1 MHRSFI
7 VVWAV
12 LVLLSPACTP
22 DSTSRDASTRWLNR
36 LAEPALTEVWRI
48 GALDGPP
55 ERVFGRIGSIA
66 VDASGRVFVVDVLNN
81 VVRMYG
87 PDGKHLASSG
97 REGDGPGEFRSPE
110 HVVLAGKDTVLVTD
124 RTGRLSRF
132 LVQRDS
138 LAFDGVVRL
147 PATPEDACALDSV
160 IIVQGVPLEG
170 EGILHVYDLGGEHL
184 ASFGEMNAG
193 ANLIIQETF
202 TWGSVVCLR
211 EAGEALYVPD
221 FSPEI
226 RWYRIDGSRVATDS
240 LPDYSITPAE
250 PARNGGG
257 SFDWSPEQGAHAV
270 RSALKLDPS
279 SVLIQLA
286 YKDATIS
293 TAGDYV
299 YLDSRLWD
307 VETRRETSRSRAIPL
322 LLTVRDDFAYGR
334 VTEPFPQIVK
344 YRLESH

>member
-1 MHRSFI
+1 
-7 VVWAV
+7 
-12 LVLLSPACTP
+12 
-22 DSTSRDASTRWLNR
+22 LNR

-55 ERVFGRIGSIA
+55 ERVFGRIGSVA
-66 VDASGRVFVVDVLNN
+66 VDGSGRVFVVDVLND

-87 PDGKHLASSG
+87 PDGAYLSSTG

-110 HVVLAGKDTVLVTD
+110 HVVLVGKDTVLVTD

-132 LVQRDS
+132 LLQQDS

-147 PATPEDACALDSV
+147 PATPEDACVLDSV

-170 EGILHVYDLGGEHL
+170 EGILHVYDLRGKHL

-202 TWGSVVCLR
+202 TWGSVVCLCK
-211 EAGEALYVPD
+211 AGEVLYVPD

-226 RWYRIDGSRVATDS
+226 RWYRPGGSLVAIDS
-240 LPDYSITPAE
+240 LPDYSVTPAE

-257 SFDWSPEQGAHAV
+257 SFDWSPEQGAHAE
-270 RSALKLDPS
+270 RSAIALDAS

-286 YKDATIS
+286 YKNATIS

-307 VETRRETSRSRAIPL
+307 VETGREIGRSRAIPL
-322 LLTVRDDFAYGR
+322 LFTVRGDFAYGKL
-334 VTEPFPQIVK
+334 TEPFPQIVK
-344 YRLESH
+344 YRMESR